1 VLETRAAVDQNEL
14 ARSAIERSRLYGL
27 LATVFRH
34 EPSVEFLRQMKTP
47 ELVAALANS
56 GIDLGYTFEAANAA
70 HLVDDLAIE
79 YTRLFLGPGRHIS
92 PHESVQ
98 LKRGSGM
105 LWGPETPVVRQAYRD
120 AGFEIGESETKIPDH
135 ISVELDFL
143 SLLTTDEAAAW
154 EADDQGRL
162 VEILKFQHSFIARH
176 LGKWVS
182 AFCTKVRGEAELPF
196 YAAFAEILQG
206 YLSGEKAEI
215 VHRQSLLG
223 VTVEPESEE
232 QHDHPLRSI
241 NE

>member
-1 VLETRAAVDQNEL
+1 MLEKTPGIDHSEL
-14 ARSAIERSRLYGL
+14 ARSAIERSRLYSL

-34 EPSVEFLRQMKTP
+34 ESSIEFLDQIKSLEMA
-47 ELVAALANS
+47 AALANS
-56 GIDLGYTFEAANAA
+56 GIDLGHTFDDSTAAQ
-70 HLVDDLAIE
+70 LVDDLAVE
-79 YTRLFLGPGRHIS
+79 YTRLFLGPGKHIS

-105 LWGPETPVVRQAYRD
+105 LWGPETSIVRQAYRD

-143 SLLTTDEAAAW
+143 ALLTTDEAAAW
-154 EADDQGRL
+154 ETDEQGRL
-162 VEILKFQHSFIARH
+162 MEGLKFQHSFIARH

-182 AFCTKVRGEAELPF
+182 PFCTKVRAEAELPF
-196 YAAFAEILQG
+196 YSAFAELLQG

-223 VTVEPESEE
+223 VMVEPETEE
-232 QHDHPLRSI
+232 HHDQPLRTI